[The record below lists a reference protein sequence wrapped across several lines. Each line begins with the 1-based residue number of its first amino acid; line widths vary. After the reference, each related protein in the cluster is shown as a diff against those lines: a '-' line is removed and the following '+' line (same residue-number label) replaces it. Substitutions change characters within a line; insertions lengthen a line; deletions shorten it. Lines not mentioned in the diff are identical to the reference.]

1 MVNCGITIG
10 RLQGGIIAVLLILVL
25 GTVPAAALDADL
37 PSNATGPAGTPEVSR
52 IDVTPAAAE
61 MTPGSMQICIA
72 TAYDASD
79 STIPGVAF
87 SWACSNGSVGTVNE
101 TGYFTALAPGFA
113 VISAGI
119 PGSVVFGTADV
130 TVTTSM
136 PEPIVS
142 METVTAETHTW
153 IVDAS
158 GGGDYT
164 TIGAA
169 VAAAGPSDTIIVRKG
184 SYTENVVVNSPVTVR
199 SESGP
204 EETIVI
210 PSVQSTPVFSLS
222 ANESTV
228 AGLTIRGSIG
238 AAALVS
244 LSGVSGCVI
253 EDNVISTSKIGISMA
268 DTRDSRI
275 LNNTLDT
282 ISEAGI
288 DLKRAESDLISRNTI
303 SSCKNGIRIY
313 DPGNQ
318 YSYRVKVQGNTLTEC
333 DYAIFF
339 RYRTQDIEVINN
351 TMTNGTCGLFIVDS
365 SSDNTIVGNTIQ
377 QQSTYS
383 GIFMQNTYG
392 NLFYLNTV
400 QDNAG
405 DIVVNSASASW
416 NSTEPITYV
425 FDNVT
430 RTGYVGNYWDRYVGP
445 DLDGDGIGD
454 EPYTV
459 KGTQKDYYPIVKAS
473 NRIVTVTPDDVSLT
487 AGDGLQ
493 FTAVLSDREGTE
505 IPGAEF
511 AWTSSDETVGTVNA
525 TGYFSALKAGTATIG
540 ATSGGVS
547 GTAQVTVQRGE
558 TPTGGVIPAVDD
570 VHLKVAN
577 DAGVRFNDFGD
588 NSFRI
593 LWSGGGLNALHIS
606 NGSGTVY
613 GEVTQTRDRSGTFYI
628 TTTGGRG
635 YFDNIFMCVAVNG
648 TIPDD
653 FRLHIRADGYQWT
666 PLPIPRNVPTPEN
679 RTYVN
684 PTVDEWFTKDD
695 LCYGPQTWRPANYG
709 SQYPLFPGQ
718 DVGDESNRFRMMF
731 IDLKAGILPGYPMR
745 VNYTIENLETMAA
758 FNVYAYAQSADAVN
772 DYATTWTNR
781 LTGDPGTFSGWYVYG
796 TPLPVAGF
804 TANVTAGEAP
814 LAVQFNDTSTGNP
827 SSWLWTFGDGNTST
841 GQHPVHTYTLP
852 GNYTVT
858 LSVDGGLSTATE
870 PGYIKVTPVHLGDAN
885 EDGKVNQADTLLVL
899 QEVVEIR
906 EKPTDPD
913 LFRKTDVH
921 QNGIIEIGDA
931 LFIAQRNVGLRD
943 PWFEPL

>member
-1 MVNCGITIG
+1 MVDSGIRTG

-37 PSNATGPAGTPEVSR
+37 PSNATGSAGTPEVAR

-61 MTPGSMQICIA
+61 MAQGSMQRYTA

-79 STIPGVAF
+79 SIIPGVAF
-87 SWACSNGSVGTVNE
+87 SWACSNESVGTVNE

-113 VISAGI
+113 TISAGI

-136 PEPIVS
+136 PEPITS
-142 METVTAETHTW
+142 TETITAEAHTW

-184 SYTENVVVNSPVTVR
+184 NYAENIAIDKALTIR

-210 PSVQSTPVFSLS
+210 PTGQGTPVFSLV
-222 ANESTV
+222 ANGSTIS
-228 AGLTIRGSIG
+228 GLTIRGVPGG
-238 AAALVS
+238 AAPVS
-244 LSGVSGCVI
+244 LSGVSGCTV
-253 EDNVISTSKIGISMA
+253 EYNVISTSNIGIGMA
-268 DTRDSRI
+268 DTRENRI

-282 ISEAGI
+282 MSDAGI
-288 DLKRAESDLISRNTI
+288 DLKRAESDLVSGNTLT
-303 SSCKNGIRIY
+303 SCNFGIRIS
-313 DPGNQ
+313 DSDNQ
-318 YSYRVKVQGNTLTEC
+318 YSYRVKILGNTLTEC
-333 DYAIFF
+333 EWAIFL
-339 RYRTQDIEVINN
+339 RYRTQDIEVVNN
-351 TMTNGTCGLFIVDS
+351 TMTNGTCGLFLADG

-445 DLDGDGIGD
+445 DSDGDGIGD

-459 KGTQKDYYPIVKAS
+459 KGTQMDYYPIVKPS
-473 NRIVTVTPDDVSLT
+473 SRIVTVTPDNVSLT

-493 FTAVLSDREGTE
+493 FTAVLSDREGAE

-511 AWTSSDETVGTVNA
+511 TWTSSDETVGTVNA
-525 TGYFSALKAGTATIG
+525 TGYFSALKAGTATVG

-547 GTAQVTVQRGE
+547 GTAHVTIQRAE

-570 VHLKVAN
+570 VHLRVAN
-577 DAGVRFNDFGD
+577 DAGVRFDDFGD

-606 NGSGTVY
+606 NGSGTEY
-613 GEVTQTRDRSGTFYI
+613 GEVTQTPNRSGTFYV

-635 YFDNIFMCVAVNG
+635 YFDNIFLCVAVNG

-653 FRLHIRADGYQWT
+653 FRLHIHADGYQWT
-666 PLPIPRNVPTPEN
+666 PLPAPRNIPTPEN

-695 LCYGPQTWRPANYG
+695 LCYGPQTWRPAAGTTYLI
-709 SQYPLFPGQ
+709 YPGH
-718 DVGDESNRFRMMF
+718 DVGDASNQFRMMF
-731 IDLKAGILPGYPMR
+731 IDLKAGTLPGHPVR
-745 VNYTIENLETMAA
+745 VNYTIEKLETMMA

-772 DYATTWTNR
+772 DYTITWTNR
-781 LTGDPGTFSGWYVYG
+781 LTGIGEFSGWYVCG
-796 TPLPVAGF
+796 TPPASPKGDFNENGVVDIGDVA
-804 TANVTAGEAP
+804 
-814 LAVQFNDTSTGNP
+814 
-827 SSWLWTFGDGNTST
+827 
-841 GQHPVHTYTLP
+841 
-852 GNYTVT
+852 
-858 LSVDGGLSTATE
+858 
-870 PGYIKVTPVHLGDAN
+870 KVAYMIVG
-885 EDGKVNQADTLLVL
+885 
-899 QEVVEIR
+899 
-906 EKPTDPD
+906 
-913 LFRKTDVH
+913 KTDADPAADF
-921 QNGIIEIGDA
+921 NGNGAVDIGDA
-931 LFIAQRNVGLRD
+931 AKIAYYFVGKIAAL
-943 PWFEPL
+943 